1 MASMSATSATENTGI
16 GHQVGDGKSFFSA
29 RKNAAEPASCLFPA
43 TEMMPK
49 NQTHGH
55 FTEAFGL
62 PEPYRYG
69 DSNPGFRTENPAS

>member
-1 MASMSATSATENTGI
+1 MASVSATSATENAATLHQI
-16 GHQVGDGKSFFSA
+16 GNGKSFFSA
-29 RKNAAEPASCLFPA
+29 RMNAAEPTSCLFPD

-49 NQTHGH
+49 NQSHGH
-55 FTEAFGL
+55 FTNRFGL

>member
-1 MASMSATSATENTGI
+1 MTSVSATSATENAAMRHQI
-16 GHQVGDGKSFFSA
+16 GSGKSFFSA
-29 RKNAAEPASCLFPA
+29 RMNAAEPASCLFPD

-49 NQTHGH
+49 NQSHGH

-62 PEPYRYG
+62 LEQYRYG